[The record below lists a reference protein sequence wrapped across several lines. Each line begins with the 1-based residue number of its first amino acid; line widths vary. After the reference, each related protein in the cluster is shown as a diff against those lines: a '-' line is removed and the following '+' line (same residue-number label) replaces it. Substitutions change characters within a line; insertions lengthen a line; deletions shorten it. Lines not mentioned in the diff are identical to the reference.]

1 MGLTNNQKELIIAI
15 AENDNQKINRC
26 VIACLNE
33 DTTAKNSYFKT
44 RYLPLFTRSAAIIKL
59 PENLKYKL
67 EALDMKEIFREDRY
81 YLSEE
86 NSKIVDEIIRMDN
99 ASQKLASMQIPYIN
113 STLLYGPSGVGKTT
127 LAQYIA
133 YKLNRP
139 YVYMRFSQ
147 LIDSY
152 MGKTASSINLAFEYA
167 KRTPCVFLV
176 DELDAIAIKRSA
188 SSDSG
193 SDGEMNRITI
203 TLMQELDNLPNNVI
217 LLATTN
223 RIDRIDEALLN
234 RFSLKAKMVEPDE
247 NEKRQIID
255 KYLNTVPL
263 DFDDSVK
270 GAIVRCAMQQNEQ
283 RGVVKAI
290 IKEIARQVENN

>member
-1 MGLTNNQKELIIAI
+1 
-15 AENDNQKINRC
+15 
-26 VIACLNE
+26 
-33 DTTAKNSYFKT
+33 
-44 RYLPLFTRSAAIIKL
+44 
-59 PENLKYKL
+59 
-67 EALDMKEIFREDRY
+67 
-81 YLSEE
+81 
-86 NSKIVDEIIRMDN
+86 
-99 ASQKLASMQIPYIN
+99 
-113 STLLYGPSGVGKTT
+113 
-127 LAQYIA
+127 
-133 YKLNRP
+133 
-139 YVYMRFSQ
+139 MRFSQ